1 MRIAPVCLIAFVAS
15 ATFAEDYYPR
25 KSLEVGYERYE
36 PANRRP
42 DTAGTVLLLNYYP
55 TRVFHIGT
63 TQNVVSI
70 GPGYSR
76 QAFAYRPDLHFGFT
90 IPLLDQ
96 LFAELTL
103 GIDLLTSAII
113 TAAFFCDRNCFQGSS
128 GNFSRGSYRGF
139 VNFGTALRW
148 HWDSLALKVIA
159 QMQYGGYSSTER
171 NELSPS
177 AWLGLGATY
186 RLRLR

>member
-1 MRIAPVCLIAFVAS
+1 MRIASACLMVFITGAG
-15 ATFAEDYYPR
+15 FAEDYYPR

-42 DTAGTVLLLNYYP
+42 DTAGTGLLVNYYP

-63 TQNVVSI
+63 TQNVVSV

-76 QAFAYRPDLHFGFT
+76 QDFTYRPDLHLGFT

-113 TAAFFCDRNCFQGSS
+113 TAAFFCNKECFQGSS
-128 GNFSRGSYRGF
+128 GNISRGSYRGF

-159 QMQYGGYSSTER
+159 QMQHGGYSATER

-177 AWLGLGATY
+177 AWFGLGATY
-186 RLRLR
+186 RFRL

>member
-1 MRIAPVCLIAFVAS
+1 MTPPLSPLHGTVRVIATCLAVFITS
-15 ATFAEDYYPR
+15 AGLAEEYYPR

-42 DTAGTVLLLNYYP
+42 DTAGTGLLVNYYP

-63 TQNVVSI
+63 TQNVVSV

-76 QAFAYRPDLHFGFT
+76 QDFAYRPDLHFGFT

-113 TAAFFCDRNCFQGSS
+113 TAAFFCNKECFQGNS
-128 GNFSRGSYRGF
+128 GNISRGSYRGF

-148 HWDSLALKVIA
+148 HWDALALKVIA
-159 QMQYGGYSSTER
+159 QMQHGG
-171 NELSPS
+171 
-177 AWLGLGATY
+177 
-186 RLRLR
+186 